1 MINAIIVEDE
11 PKNIRILK
19 DQLHHHC
26 PDLTIVG
33 TAENIKSA
41 LAIIEELKPD
51 LVFLD
56 IEMPYGNAFDLLEN
70 IGEVHFEI
78 IFITAFSEYA
88 IKAFKYSA
96 IDYLLKPI
104 DIDELIEA
112 VEKATKRIGDKTINS
127 RVKTLLENVNN
138 PKTPL
143 LKLAIPTMEG
153 MEFFPIDKIIR
164 CEAQGRY
171 TEIFTTDKIK
181 LTSSKNIK
189 EFESLLEL
197 NNFFRVHNSHLI
209 NLNKIIKYHK
219 GRGGYLI
226 MEDGSTVEV
235 ASRKKDEFLAK
246 FSV

>member
-26 PDLTIVG
+26 PDVTVVG
-33 TAENIKSA
+33 ESENIKSA
-41 LAIIEELKPD
+41 LLAIETLKPD

-70 IGEVHFEI
+70 IENINFEI

-88 IKAFKYSA
+88 IKAFKHSA
-96 IDYLLKPI
+96 IDYLLKPL

-112 VEKATKRIGDKTINS
+112 VEKAQKRIGDKTINN
-127 RVKTLLENVNN
+127 RVKTLLENTQN
-138 PKTPL
+138 PKTQL
-143 LKLAIPTMEG
+143 SKIAISTMEG
-153 MEFFPIDKIIR
+153 MEFLNIDTIIR

-171 TEIFTTDKIK
+171 TEIYTTEKTRIVA
-181 LTSSKNIK
+181 SKNIK
-189 EFESLLEL
+189 EFETLLEQ
-197 NNFFRVHNSHLI
+197 NNFFRIHHSHLI
-209 NLNKIIKYHK
+209 NLNKIKKYHK
-219 GRGGYLI
+219 GRGGYVI

-235 ASRKKDEFLAK
+235 ASRKKEEFLAQ